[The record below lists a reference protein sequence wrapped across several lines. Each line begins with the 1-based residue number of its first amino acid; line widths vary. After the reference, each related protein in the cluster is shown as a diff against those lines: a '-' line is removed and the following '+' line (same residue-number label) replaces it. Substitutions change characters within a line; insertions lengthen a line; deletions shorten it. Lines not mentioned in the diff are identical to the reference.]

1 MQKKENND
9 LSMILAVVGIVLI
22 FAVNSP
28 SMLVSFFIKIVGFLF
43 AVSGVFMMEEE
54 KNE

>member
-1 MQKKENND
+1 MKKKENNA
-9 LSMILAVVGIVLI
+9 LSMILAVVGIVLL

-28 SMLVSFFIKIVGFLF
+28 SMLVLFLVKIVGFLF
-43 AVSGVFMMEEE
+43 AASGFFMMEEE